1 MRVLKRGKQKVY
13 RVQCLTC
20 HSLLEIKPTDLDIF
34 GFVNCPICKRPI
46 SPLNHQLV
54 DPEETKTTTECLQD
68 TKS

>member
-20 HSLLEIKPTDLDIF
+20 HSLLEIESTDLNIF

-46 SPLNHQLV
+46 FPLNHPRV

>member
-20 HSLLEIKPTDLDIF
+20 HSLLEIEPTDLNIL
-34 GFVNCPICKRPI
+34 GFVNCPICKRKI
-46 SPLNHQLV
+46 FPLNHPLV